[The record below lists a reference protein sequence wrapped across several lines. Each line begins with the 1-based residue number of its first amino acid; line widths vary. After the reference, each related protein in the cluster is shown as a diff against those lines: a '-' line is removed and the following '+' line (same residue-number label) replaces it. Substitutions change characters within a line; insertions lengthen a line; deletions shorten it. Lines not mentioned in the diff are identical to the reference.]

1 MAELPLATTNK
12 IDRNALGVIARE
24 RWSASAGRNA

>member
-12 IDRNALGVIARE
+12 VDRKALGQLARE
-24 RWSASAGRNA
+24 RWSAPDPINP